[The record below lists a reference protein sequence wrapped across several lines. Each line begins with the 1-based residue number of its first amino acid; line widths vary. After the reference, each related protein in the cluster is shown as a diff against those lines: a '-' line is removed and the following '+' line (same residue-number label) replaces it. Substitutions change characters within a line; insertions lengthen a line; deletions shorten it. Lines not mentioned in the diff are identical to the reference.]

1 MIAVELNLALVEV
14 DQNRGALRNEQGIRE
29 RGSHDE
35 LVQKNGL
42 YATFYKTTLKD

>member
-1 MIAVELNLALVEV
+1 V
-14 DQNRGALRNEQGIRE
+14 RNADEIVVIDKLGIRE

-42 YATFYKTTLKD
+42 YATFYRTTLKD